1 MQIRKTNFLSIRN
14 PKSPIRSPRVG
25 VRLGPGDSRLGC
37 LAKPSGPRHDTG
49 RPAAPGI
56 HWFIIQPIRRS
67 RRQLHI
73 LPRTSAAR
81 IDHSRIPQLPPRL
94 QIKSAPLT
102 LRIRSHRPAI
112 VRPLAPR
119 DPQPSQIFHHGLDK
133 LGPGALGIQVFV
145 AQDQLPAPLRRPPCR
160 HPKRA
165 RMSEMQKPS
174 RRRRKSPA
182 INSGGVRRGRIFQ
195 RGARQSLADALS
207 QWNRTPR
214 IR

>member
-1 MQIRKTNFLSIRN
+1 MQIRKTNFLSIGN

-25 VRLGPGDSRLGC
+25 VRLGPAGDRRLGC
-37 LAKPSGPRHDTG
+37 LAKPKPSGPRHDTG
-49 RPAAPGI
+49 RPAASGI

-73 LPRTSAAR
+73 LPRTSTR

-102 LRIRSHRPAI
+102 LRIRAHRPAI

-119 DPQPSQIFHHGLDK
+119 DAQPSQIFHHGFDK
-133 LGPGALGIQVFV
+133 LRPGALRIQVFV
-145 AQDQLPAPLRRPPCR
+145 AEDQLPAPLRRPPCR

-165 RMSEMQKPS
+165 RMSQMQKPS

-182 INSGGVRRGRIFQ
+182 IKSGGVGRGVIFQ
-195 RGARQSLADALS
+195 RGA
-207 QWNRTPR
+207 
-214 IR
+214 